1 MSRESIGYYGRRR
14 PEPDVTKSKIF
25 AFQKRI
31 NQFSYENNIIF
42 VPYENQKPK
51 HQEILRSSLIDT
63 WAIVEKCGTS
73 SSDYVVKYINSYSYG
88 DKIFGVINM
97 NNKNNM
103 DTLWRHFQ
111 SNQDYPEFFMGK
123 VEKMAFCKCPNT
135 GEESWNNAK
144 ILLTEDPIKNTIVTA
159 RIKIRDTVYE
169 KDFVFVKW
177 ETANFYEW
185 RMKSG
190 SILQL
195 HQKYIDGLLD
205 KDKKY
210 LRMHT

>member
-1 MSRESIGYYGRRR
+1 MSTEINAYSRRQR
-14 PEPDVTKSKIF
+14 QYININKSKIF
-25 AFQKRI
+25 AFQKSI
-31 NQFSYENNIIF
+31 NDFSNENNIICSL
-42 VPYENQKPK
+42 ENRQKLNRGT
-51 HQEILRSSLIDT
+51 IRSS
-63 WAIVEKCGTS
+63 IVDSWSVVDMGITS
-73 SSDYVVKYINSYSYG
+73 SNDYVVKTIDSYYDGYKTFS
-88 DKIFGVINM
+88 VLNM
-97 NNKNNM
+97 NKCNNM
-103 DTLWRHFQ
+103 DNLLRHFH
-111 SNQDYPEFFMGK
+111 SNQDYPEFYLGK
-123 VEKMAFCKCPNT
+123 AENMALCRCPQT
-135 GEESWNNAK
+135 GEESCNNGNTF
-144 ILLTEDPIKNTIVTA
+144 LTTEPKKNTIVTA
-159 RIKIRDTVYE
+159 RIKIKNIVYE